1 MPLIDHSRGISPR
14 DFKSKG
20 LVICCDYRTSGTESG
35 GKVKLT
41 GAIDIPAIRTEI
53 TDVMEGGE
61 EAFKLRQRKYGF

>member
-1 MPLIDHSRGISPR
+1 MHQRPNLVVNGDAE
-14 DFKSKG
+14 

-41 GAIDIPAIRTEI
+41 GAIDIPAICTEI

-61 EAFKLRQRKYGF
+61 EAFKLRQKKYGF